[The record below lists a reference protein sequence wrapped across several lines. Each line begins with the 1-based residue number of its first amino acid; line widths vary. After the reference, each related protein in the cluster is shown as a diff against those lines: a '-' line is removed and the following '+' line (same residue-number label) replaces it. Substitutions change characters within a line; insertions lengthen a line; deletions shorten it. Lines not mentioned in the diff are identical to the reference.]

1 MGVAWSSSPRLFLTA
16 GSRTDPFHSSNRLIM
31 AADLVLDANE
41 VLGELLNGQTGV
53 AGNGVLGMVTDED
66 GLSRLGNGDALPTL
80 S

>member
-1 MGVAWSSSPRLFLTA
+1 
-16 GSRTDPFHSSNRLIM
+16 M